1 MEGATAV
8 GLQEL
13 ATRATGGDARAMELL
28 LVDVRRMVLRYCRA
42 RLARVPGADHAADD
56 AAQEVCLAVVNALPR
71 YRDEGRPFESF
82 VYGIAAHKVADVHRA
97 AARAPLATAEP
108 PDAPDEAAGPEEVA
122 LRRSE
127 ADRARALLEHLPD
140 AQRELLLLRV
150 VVGLSAEETGRALG
164 MTPGAV
170 RVAQHR
176 ALAKLRTVAQREDA
190 AALEAEERAGAP
202 VAAAAPALP
211 VPAATTTAPLRRRR
225 GRGSR

>member
-1 MEGATAV
+1 MEGSTAV

-42 RLARVPGADHAADD
+42 RLGRVPGADQAADD
-56 AAQEVCLAVVNALPR
+56 AAQEVCLAVVKALPR

-108 PDAPDEAAGPEEVA
+108 PDTADEAAGPEEVA
-122 LRRSE
+122 VRRSE
-127 ADRARALLEHLPD
+127 ADRARALLEHLPPT
-140 AQRELLLLRV
+140 QRELLLLRV

-176 ALAKLRTVAQREDA
+176 ALAKLRTLVQRETEA
-190 AALEAEERAGAP
+190 EAAREAALDAQPAQGDRLAP
-202 VAAAAPALP
+202 AAPAA
-211 VPAATTTAPLRRRR
+211 PAATVALPRPGRRA
-225 GRGSR
+225 